1 MLRLSVADFYGT
13 LTHEDSTEWFT
24 FKTIVVHNK
33 KPRGGNDRTMD
44 AEPTNLDRYSNLETM
59 CNEMRG
65 SRVATK
71 SSHYGKQLAITTTVV
86 VAKCNYLLYNVVYV
100 VRLL

>member
-1 MLRLSVADFYGT
+1 MLRLSVADSYGA
-13 LTHEDSTEWFT
+13 LTHVESTEWFT

-33 KPRGGNDRTMD
+33 KPRGGDDR
-44 AEPTNLDRYSNLETM
+44 TNLDRYSNLETM

-71 SSHYGKQLAITTTVV
+71 PLRQTTSDNNNSSSEMQLLTIQCCLRSTSTVV
-86 VAKCNYLLYNVVYV
+86 LVPADA
-100 VRLL
+100 